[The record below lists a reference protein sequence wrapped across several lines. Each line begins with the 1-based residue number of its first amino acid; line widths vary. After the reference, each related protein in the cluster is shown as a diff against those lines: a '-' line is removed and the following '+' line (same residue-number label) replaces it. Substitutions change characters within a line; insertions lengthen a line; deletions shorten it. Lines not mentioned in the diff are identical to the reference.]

1 MKVNYENYFLENYVL
16 SIVVTAGLWLGL
28 NVSLFSWVLQRFLQG
43 LL

>member
-1 MKVNYENYFLENYVL
+1 MKVNYENCVVETYVP